1 MREVRSLGPTTGATD
16 GFGVS
21 DGVESSLG
29 ALLEP
34 RGEGRDAGVDV
45 GVGTDDDAGIAFAP
59 VATSRPDKTATPAT
73 IATGLTAFE
82 KTVRKSM

>member
-1 MREVRSLGPTTGATD
+1 MPTNGGAD
-16 GFGVS
+16 GLGVS
-21 DGVESSLG
+21 ERVESSLG
-29 ALLEP
+29 ASVEP

-45 GVGTDDDAGIAFAP
+45 GVGTDDDAGVAFAP